1 MSWLKRHKTTVYRTS
16 MGIAALTLVC
26 LTLVCLIWAGTEL
39 HRQRRVT
46 EAELAARDYTATLKE
61 DRKQEETAMFSRDT
75 VEYKGKKYR
84 RNTYVKAILCIG
96 VDRDG
101 VMTEKTTHGFGGQAD
116 GLFLIAQDTARN
128 TLKILMIPRDTMTDI
143 TFTDLSGNVLGKGIH
158 HLNLAYAYGDGREES
173 CQFMTEA
180 VSDLFQGLKIDRYL
194 AADLKAISVLNDEV
208 GGVSVT
214 VETDEM
220 KSKDPAL
227 IKGATVTL
235 KGQQAEIFV
244 SYRDTNV
251 DHSALFRMDRQQH
264 YIKSFFDTV
273 QKKSSRDSGLVIRLF
288 DQVQDYMVTN
298 MDKDQYLKIAMD
310 VLGNGELEEDD
321 FYTVPGESV
330 ITPRYD
336 EFYVDQE
343 GLNQVILEL
352 FYRETT

>member
-16 MGIAALTLVC
+16 MGIAA

-173 CQFMTEA
+173 CSYTTEA
-180 VSDLFQGLKIDRYL
+180 VSDLLKGLKIDWYL
-194 AADLKAISVLNDEV
+194 AADMEAISVLNDEV
-208 GGVSVT
+208 GGVPVT
-214 VETDEM
+214 IETDGMEERD
-220 KSKDPAL
+220 SAL
-227 IKGATVTL
+227 VKGATVTL
-235 KGQQAEIFV
+235 NGKQAEIFV
-244 SYRDTNV
+244 RFRDIQAG
-251 DHSALFRMDRQQH
+251 HSALFRMDQQQQ
-264 YIKSFFDTV
+264 YIESFFDTV
-273 QKKSSRDSGLVIRLF
+273 QKRSSRDSGLVIRLF
-288 DQVQDYMVTN
+288 NQIQDYMVTN
-298 MDKDQYLKIAMD
+298 MDKHQYLKVAMD
-310 VLGNGELEEDD
+310 ALGSGKLEADD
-321 FYTVPGESV
+321 FYTLPGESV
-330 ITPRYD
+330 TTPRYD
-336 EFYVDQE
+336 EFYADQE
-343 GLNQVILEL
+343 GLNQVILSL
-352 FYRETT
+352 FYRETA